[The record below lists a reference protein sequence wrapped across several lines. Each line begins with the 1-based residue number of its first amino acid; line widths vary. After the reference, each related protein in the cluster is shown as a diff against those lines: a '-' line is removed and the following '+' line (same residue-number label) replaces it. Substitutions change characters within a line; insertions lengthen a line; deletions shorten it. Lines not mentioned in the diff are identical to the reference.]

1 MRWSWRKPWLWRWRK
16 PGRHELGAAVT
27 SIPSSAASV
36 VEPTQ
41 PAALQ
46 VSQLSVVSLGFRD
59 GSTAALDPASAPAQ
73 ALQQLARALIST
85 D

>member
-1 MRWSWRKPWLWRWRK
+1 MRWSWRKPWLCRWRT

-36 VEPTQ
+36 AVPTQ

-46 VSQLSVVSLGFRD
+46 VSLGFRD